1 VPAQFV
7 HVTGRLAFRSWLPMT
22 SWRCCVG
29 SGCIVIALLWT
40 IFPGHPP
47 AFAQQ
52 NRPREEASTAKDAS
66 ASKQVK
72 VARVAEKPLE
82 RTTAALGSLVAFDQA
97 TISVKV
103 PGRLRSI
110 AVDLGS
116 VVQRG
121 QLIAQIEPQDYQ
133 LRVQQAEAAVA
144 QARVRLGL
152 PATGSSDNIDQD
164 QASVVRQ
171 ARVLAEES
179 RANRDRLATLLEQ
192 GITPRAQVD
201 TAEASY
207 KVSLSRLEDAR
218 EEIHNRRA
226 VLVQRRS
233 ELEIARQQLA
243 DISVHAPFDGA
254 IQEKRASVGEY
265 LAAGAPLAT
274 VVRMD
279 PLRLRAEVPERE
291 VPSIRVGQTVRV
303 TTEGDPN
310 VYTGRIARLSP
321 SITPQNRMLM
331 VEAEVKNSNGA
342 LRPGS
347 FARAEIVTDDHGMS
361 LTVPTRAIINFA
373 GIEKIIVVKDGKAVE
388 KSITTRRRTTEWT
401 EVVSGVT
408 VGEVVVLEPG
418 NLQSGQAVT
427 VVE

>member
-1 VPAQFV
+1 MYAQSAQ
-7 HVTGRLAFRSWLPMT
+7 VTGDLASRSWLLAT
-22 SWRCCVG
+22 SWRCLVWG
-29 SGCIVIALLWT
+29 GCALIAMLYT
-40 IFPGHPP
+40 ACQGDPP
-47 AFAQQ
+47 VSAQQ
-52 NRPREEASTAKDAS
+52 NRPREEANAPKEPS
-66 ASKQVK
+66 APKQVK
-72 VARVAEKPLE
+72 VVRVAEAPLE
-82 RTTAALGSLVAFDQA
+82 RTTVALGSLVAFDQA
-97 TISVKV
+97 TVSVKV

-110 AVDLGS
+110 TIDLGS
-116 VVQRG
+116 VVKHG
-121 QLIAQIEPQDYQ
+121 QLLAQIEPQDYQ
-133 LRVQQAEAAVA
+133 LRVQQADAAMA
-144 QARVRLGL
+144 QSRVRLGL
-152 PATGSSDNIDQD
+152 PTTGTNDTIDQE
-164 QASVVRQ
+164 QTSLVKQ
-171 ARVLAEES
+171 ARVLAEEA
-179 RANRDRLATLLEQ
+179 RANRDRLAALLEQ
-192 GITPRAQVD
+192 GITPSAQVD

-207 KVSLSRLEDAR
+207 KVALSRLEDAR

-243 DISVHAPFDGA
+243 DVSVYAPFDGA

-274 VVRMD
+274 IVRMD

-291 VPSIRVGQTVRV
+291 VPNIRVGQTVRV

-331 VEAEVKNSNGA
+331 VEAEVKNTNGA

-347 FARAEIVTDDHGMS
+347 FARAEIVTDDRGMS

-401 EVVSGVT
+401 EVVSGLT
-408 VGEVVVLEPG
+408 VGEAVVLEPG
-418 NLQSGQAVT
+418 SLQSGQAVT

>member
-1 VPAQFV
+1 
-7 HVTGRLAFRSWLPMT
+7 
-22 SWRCCVG
+22 
-29 SGCIVIALLWT
+29 
-40 IFPGHPP
+40 
-47 AFAQQ
+47 
-52 NRPREEASTAKDAS
+52 
-66 ASKQVK
+66 
-72 VARVAEKPLE
+72 
-82 RTTAALGSLVAFDQA
+82 
-97 TISVKV
+97 
-103 PGRLRSI
+103 
-110 AVDLGS
+110 
-116 VVQRG
+116 
-121 QLIAQIEPQDYQ
+121 
-133 LRVQQAEAAVA
+133 VQQAEAAVA

-152 PATGSSDNIDQD
+152 PATGTNDNIDQE
-164 QASVVRQ
+164 QTSLVRQ
-171 ARVLAEES
+171 ASVLAEEA
-179 RANRDRLATLLEQ
+179 RANRDRLAALHEQ

-207 KVSLSRLEDAR
+207 KVALSRLEDAR

-233 ELEIARQQLA
+233 ELEIARQQLS
-243 DISVHAPFDGA
+243 DVSVHAPFDGA

-274 VVRMD
+274 IVRMD

-291 VPSIRVGQTVRV
+291 VPNIRVGQTVRV

-331 VEAEVKNSNGA
+331 VEAEVKNTNGA

-347 FARAEIVTDDHGMS
+347 FARAEIVTDDRGMS

-408 VGEVVVLEPG
+408 VGEAVVLEPG

>member
-1 VPAQFV
+1 
-7 HVTGRLAFRSWLPMT
+7 
-22 SWRCCVG
+22 
-29 SGCIVIALLWT
+29 
-40 IFPGHPP
+40 
-47 AFAQQ
+47 
-52 NRPREEASTAKDAS
+52 
-66 ASKQVK
+66 
-72 VARVAEKPLE
+72 
-82 RTTAALGSLVAFDQA
+82 
-97 TISVKV
+97 VKV

-110 AVDLGS
+110 TVDLGTL
-116 VVQRG
+116 VQRG

-152 PATGSSDNIDQD
+152 PATGTNDNIDQE
-164 QASVVRQ
+164 QTSLVRQ
-171 ARVLAEES
+171 AGVLAEEA
-179 RANRDRLATLLEQ
+179 RANRDRLASLLEQ

-207 KVSLSRLEDAR
+207 KVALSRLEDAR

-233 ELEIARQQLA
+233 ELEIARQQLS
-243 DISVHAPFDGA
+243 DVSVHAPFDGA

-274 VVRMD
+274 IVRMD

-291 VPSIRVGQTVRV
+291 VPNIRVGQTVRV

-331 VEAEVKNSNGA
+331 VEAEVKNTNGA

-347 FARAEIVTDDHGMS
+347 FARAEIVTDDRGMS

-408 VGEVVVLEPG
+408 VGEAVVLEPG